1 MSDKHKLQKSFTE
14 QAEANFKDKISM
26 EIDEDLNEFKKD
38 KKKVVEYLKEKEN
51 TITLGFAIRRYI
63 CERFSDVLFEDD
75 DKYKCKIKD
84 ENGQVLEFEV
94 DNFLKEDCSNEEY
107 IKLMQVLIKKNEV
120 KQRNKDK
127 YIERQDL
134 RRWLGH
140 KMCDREMLLRKISF
154 ILEMDN
160 EDINVFLNMVLSE
173 KGYNF
178 RKVDEIIYYFCHKNN
193 LKSSKAEELLEK
205 YRNMD
210 DERRSD
216 NSKHTEIIEDEV
228 SRIETEEE
236 LLRYLKENRPN
247 FIKISQSARNEFI
260 KLIDNIRDM
269 VKIIYPDNTK
279 ADGTISDSFLE
290 KIFREG
296 IEFDDDEISSSSAEE
311 NMSSARLKQS
321 ELKDILYQTLNR
333 ATIGKKLKGQMEVVR
348 KDLIFLSFYKFSLLC
363 SGYDE
368 FEESEFGE
376 ESEAYSEMHMDNT
389 VKNMM
394 EFRDDTDKLL
404 LKCGMGKLYIPNRF
418 DNLILL
424 SLCDENPF
432 EYFSDVIKSS
442 FPKN

>member
-63 CERFSDVLFEDD
+63 CERFSDVLSEDD

-84 ENGQVLEFEV
+84 KNGQVLEFEV
-94 DNFLKEDCSNEEY
+94 DNFFKKDCSNEEY

-134 RRWLGH
+134 RRWLGD

-160 EDINVFLNMVLSE
+160 EDVNVFLNMVLSE

-178 RKVDEIIYYFCHKNN
+178 RKADEIIYYFCHKNN

-210 DERRSD
+210 DESCSD

-228 SRIETEEE
+228 RRIETEEE
-236 LLRYLKENRPN
+236 LLSYLKENKSN
-247 FIKISQSARNEFI
+247 FIKISRSARNEFT
-260 KLIDNIRDM
+260 KLIDDIRDM
-269 VKIIYPDNTK
+269 VKIIYPDKTK

-296 IEFDDDEISSSSAEE
+296 IEFDDDEISSSTAEE
-311 NMSSARLKQS
+311 NMSSAKLKQS

-333 ATIGKKLKGQMEVVR
+333 ATIGKKLKGQMDVVR

-363 SGYDE
+363 SGYEE
-368 FEESEFGE
+368 FEDSDFEE
-376 ESEAYSEMHMDNT
+376 ESEAYSEMHMEDT

-394 EFRDDTDKLL
+394 EFRDNTDKLL
-404 LKCGMGKLYIPNRF
+404 LKAGMGKLYIPNRF

-424 SLCDENPF
+424 SLCSENPF

>member
-1 MSDKHKLQKSFTE
+1 MSDKHKYEKSFTQ
-14 QAEANFKDKISM
+14 QAEAIFKDKISM
-26 EIDEDLNEFKKD
+26 QIDEELNEFKKD

-63 CERFSDVLFEDD
+63 CERFSDILSEDD
-75 DKYKCKIKD
+75 DKYRCIIKD
-84 ENGQVLEFEV
+84 ENGQFLEFEV
-94 DNFLKEDCSNEEY
+94 DNFQKEDCSNEEY

-134 RRWLGH
+134 RRWLGD
-140 KMCDREMLLRKISF
+140 KMCDREMFLRKISF

-160 EDINVFLNMVLSE
+160 DDVNVFLNMVLSE

-178 RKVDEIIYYFCHKNN
+178 RKADEIIYYFCHKNN
-193 LKSSKAEELLEK
+193 LNSSKAEELLEK
-205 YRNMD
+205 YNNMN
-210 DERRSD
+210 DEISAD
-216 NSKHTEIIEDEV
+216 NLKHTEIIAEEA
-228 SRIETEEE
+228 SKIKTEEE
-236 LLRYLKENRPN
+236 LLNYLKENKPN
-247 FIKISQSARNEFI
+247 FIKISQSARNEFTNLI
-260 KLIDNIRDM
+260 DDIREMAKLI
-269 VKIIYPDNTK
+269 YPENTK

-296 IEFDDDEISSSSAEE
+296 IEFNDDEACSSSQEE
-311 NMSSARLKQS
+311 RIGTAKLKQS

-363 SGYDE
+363 SGYEE
-368 FEESEFGE
+368 FEDSDFKE
-376 ESEAYSEMHMDNT
+376 EAEAYSEMHMEDT

-394 EFRDDTDKLL
+394 EFRNNTDKLL
-404 LKCGMGKLYIPNRF
+404 LKAGMGKLYIPNRF

>member
-1 MSDKHKLQKSFTE
+1 MSDKHTYVREFTE
-14 QAEANFKDKISM
+14 QAEDNFWDKISM
-26 EIDEDLNEFKKD
+26 QTDKELNEFKKD
-38 KKKVVEYLKEKEN
+38 KKKAVEYLQEKES
-51 TITLGFAIRRYI
+51 TITLGFALRRYI
-63 CERFSDVLFEDD
+63 CEKFAVDLCENRE
-75 DKYKCKIKD
+75 KYKCQIKD
-84 ENGQVLEFEV
+84 DNGEILEFEV
-94 DNFLKEDCSNEEY
+94 DNFQNEDCSNEEY
-107 IKLMQVLIKKNEV
+107 IRLMQILIKKNEV
-120 KQRNKDK
+120 KHKNKDK

-134 RRWLGH
+134 RRWLGD
-140 KMCDREMLLRKISF
+140 KMCDREMFLRKISF

-160 EDINVFLNMVLSE
+160 DDVNAFLNMVLAE
-173 KGYNF
+173 KNYNF
-178 RKVDEIIYYFCHKNN
+178 RKADEVVYYFCHKNN
-193 LKSSKAEELLEK
+193 LKSDKAEELLEK
-205 YRNMD
+205 YHGM
-210 DERRSD
+210 EVEA
-216 NSKHTEIIEDEV
+216 SKENLKYTNCIADEV
-228 SRIETEEE
+228 SRIENENQ
-236 LLRYLKENRPN
+236 LLDYLKENKNN
-247 FIKISQSARNEFI
+247 FIKISQSARNEFKELI
-260 KLIDNIRDM
+260 SDIKEMVKLI
-269 VKIIYPDNTK
+269 YPKMTK
-279 ADGTISDSFLE
+279 SDGTISDSYLE
-290 KIFREG
+290 KIFRDG
-296 IEFDDDEISSSSAEE
+296 IQFNDDDISDYCNGKSTDSAK
-311 NMSSARLKQS
+311 LKQS